1 MQSQPYLLRRNIVS
15 PRSVSTPS
23 FLILL
28 SNLMSVL
35 SRSFVSVQRTRY
47 ARSRHDEGS
56 EQRRRQ
62 ERRESNL
69 MPKVK

>member
-1 MQSQPYLLRRNIVS
+1 
-15 PRSVSTPS
+15 
-23 FLILL
+23 
-28 SNLMSVL
+28 MSVL